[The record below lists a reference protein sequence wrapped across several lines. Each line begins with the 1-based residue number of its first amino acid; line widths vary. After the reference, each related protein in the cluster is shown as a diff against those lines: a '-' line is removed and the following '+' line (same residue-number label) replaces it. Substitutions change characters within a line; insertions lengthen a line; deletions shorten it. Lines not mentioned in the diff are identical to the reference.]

1 MASIK
6 KMSEVIIPMINV
18 TKQGQ
23 YLVFAKD
30 GQEIY
35 DILAHILPGQLDNM
49 RTKRWWSIGLEEAA
63 LALVGV

>member
-1 MASIK
+1 
-6 KMSEVIIPMINV
+6 MINV

-35 DILAHILPGQLDNM
+35 DILANVLPCQLDNM

-63 LALVGV
+63 LELVGV